1 MMGVNKAR
9 RKKFV
14 NFIMLG
20 RNMILHCEE
29 WKRLGPAAKL
39 IYIHLKAKHNGSNN
53 GDICLHYSE
62 LQSER
67 GLRSPSTVSTAFQEL
82 ERKGWIRRAE
92 YGGLYRRPNR
102 YELTGRYDDYIVDR
116 NLGEARKYK
125 EPTYSGT
132 QKEPPI
138 GHDAMGLKICPPM
151 PAAPVAR
158 RLPQIEQQIP
168 DSVVDSEKGDR

>member
-1 MMGVNKAR
+1 MSVTKAR
-9 RKKFV
+9 HKSFRD
-14 NFIMLG
+14 FIMLG
-20 RNMILHCEE
+20 RDMLLHCDE
-29 WKRLGPAAKL
+29 WKCLSPAAKL

-62 LQSER
+62 LRSEK
-67 GLRSPSTVSTAFQEL
+67 GLRSPSTVSNAFKEL
-82 ERKGWIRRAE
+82 ERRGWIRRAE

-102 YELTGRYDDYIVDR
+102 YELTGRHDSYIVDR

-138 GHDAMGLKICPPM
+138 GRDAMGLKICPPM
-151 PAAPVAR
+151 PAALAGNQ
-158 RLPQIEQQIP
+158 LPQIEQQIP